1 MRASATATRSEI
13 ATTMSTNGNV
23 GFARLFFGDA
33 AIVFMLLNNA
43 RHRTVTRVFGVSR
56 DDSNLVTVLVI
67 GSAAVAVHGTAARVR
82 AIRPSRSDSLV
93 GAAVLREAALG
104 IAGEPS
110 RAVPAAGA
118 LLALALVG
126 KSSRPI
132 LRGVVRTTRES
143 VQNVMTAPLKLRA
156 FARGR
161 YDDS

>member
-1 MRASATATRSEI
+1 MSANS
-13 ATTMSTNGNV
+13 NV

-33 AIVFMLLNNA
+33 AIVFMLLNDV

-56 DDSNLVTVLVI
+56 DDSNLVTVLAI

-82 AIRPSRSDSLV
+82 AMRPHPSRSDGLI
-93 GAAVLREAALG
+93 GASVLREVALG

-118 LLALALVG
+118 LIGLALVG
-126 KSSRPI
+126 KSSRPMVRRT
-132 LRGVVRTTRES
+132 LRTTRES
-143 VQNVMTAPLKLRA
+143 VRSVVTAPLRLRA

-161 YDDS
+161 YDGS